1 MLWHHGTAYPCCL
14 YLCTLTQTDTH
25 TIALHTRARIHA
37 HTLVQCAGVR
47 MCMQAYVR
55 VCMRVWCTHDALGGD
70 VLMSPV
76 PLSAS
81 GGFRGVFDGAEIRL
95 LSASKRDWG
104 VPSFASL
111 EPWPNSKLI
120 ACHGG
125 SLDTC
130 APCGIIE
137 NSDHGRDPHA
147 HQIVT
152 LSLCFP
158 PSLPL
163 SYSRRQRK

>member
-1 MLWHHGTAYPCCL
+1 MASWHRLPLLFIPLHPYTDRHAYNRS
-14 YLCTLTQTDTH
+14 THARAHTRTH
-25 TIALHTRARIHA
+25 TRPVCRRAYVYA
-37 HTLVQCAGVR
+37 CV
-47 MCMQAYVR
+47 VR
-55 VCMRVWCTHDALGGD
+55 VCMRVGCTHDALGGD

-130 APCGIIE
+130 APCGIIG